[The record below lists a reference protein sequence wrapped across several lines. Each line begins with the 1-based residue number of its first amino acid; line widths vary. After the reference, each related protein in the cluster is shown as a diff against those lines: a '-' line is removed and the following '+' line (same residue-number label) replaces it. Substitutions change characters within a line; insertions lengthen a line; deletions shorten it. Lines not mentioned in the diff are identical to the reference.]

1 MSVAHT
7 VVTVLGALMVGFSA
21 YSVFAGAEYVVK
33 PLADYGVPRA
43 WWPWLGFAKA
53 AGALGLLAGLAVP
66 AVGYAA
72 AVGVVLYFLGAV
84 LTVLRARAYAHVPF
98 PLLYLAPA
106 AASIAL
112 GLAS

>member
-33 PLADYGVPRA
+33 PLADYGVPRG
-43 WWPWLGFAKA
+43 WWTWLGAAKA

-72 AVGVVLYFLGAV
+72 AVGVILYFLGAV
-84 LTVLRARAYAHVPF
+84 ITVLRARAYAHVPF
-98 PLLYLAPA
+98 PLVYLAPA
-106 AASIAL
+106 AASLAL
-112 GLAS
+112 GLAA